1 MSIFK
6 TTVPEGLDGVTL
18 CLTGASGYVG
28 QHLVQSLTALGIRPL
43 LIGRPRAQAPD
54 IVGADTVGTWNN
66 PTELAAALD
75 RYTRLA
81 VLNIAGHFVSH
92 HSPSDI
98 APLVSGN
105 LEFPLNIFEALA
117 LSRHDRIVN
126 VGTSWEFSDTGAPTP
141 ANLYASLK
149 ASNVAALVWYA
160 NAFGLRAVNLKL
172 NDTFGGA
179 DGRAKLMP
187 LLKKSAETGAK
198 TALRYSDQ
206 EINLLHI
213 TDVKEGLLAAAELT
227 GELTP
232 GTVPTA
238 FLLGPETLTLGALI
252 DRLRKG
258 AAPGLDITF
267 EQANPVGGTLRSV
280 WEAAPRLANW
290 CPRISLDDGLSEYF
304 GKINET

>member
-1 MSIFK
+1 MRD
-6 TTVPEGLDGVTL
+6 TVPDALEGVTL

-28 QHLVQSLTALGIRPL
+28 LHLVRSLTDLGIRPL
-43 LIGRPRAQAPD
+43 LIGRPGAQAPD
-54 IVGADTVGTWNN
+54 IAGADTVGTWNS

-75 RYTRLA
+75 RYTRLV
-81 VLNIAGHFVSH
+81 VLNIAGYFVAYH
-92 HSPSDI
+92 GPDDI

-105 LEFPLNIFEALA
+105 LEFPLRIFEALA

-126 VGTSWEFSDTGAPTP
+126 VGSSWEFSDTGASTP

-149 ASNVAALVWYA
+149 ASNAAALVWYA
-160 NAFGLRAVNLKL
+160 KTRGLRAVNLKL

-179 DGRAKLMP
+179 DGRDKLMP
-187 LLKKSAETGAK
+187 LLKKNAATGAK

-232 GTVPTA
+232 DTVPTA
-238 FLLGPETLTLGALI
+238 FLLGPETLTLGALVQ
-252 DRLRKG
+252 RLHEG
-258 AAPGLDITF
+258 AAPGLNFTF
-267 EQANPVGGTLRSV
+267 EQASPAGGMLRSV

-290 CPRISLDDGLSEYF
+290 RPRIALEDGLSEYF
-304 GKINET
+304 GNDSGT